1 MFIQHHFILF
11 ITTIYSGVLSAI
23 HDEAYIIENGPLG
36 LIMFKKNDTF
46 GDWVRVPEVHYKQW
60 IYALKVWRTVRR
72 NELFSLVKIYLF
84 FFLVF
89 YCSRFTLFNFCCTCS
104 CLYNS

>member
-60 IYALKVWRTVRR
+60 IYALKVWRTVRK
-72 NELFSLVKIYLF
+72 NEF
-84 FFLVF
+84 FFF
-89 YCSRFTLFNFCCTCS
+89 
-104 CLYNS
+104 